1 MATNIVVSCLPC
13 NITARAKNYFL
24 FWSAIQ
30 IGCFKGGGNCMI
42 NKQVAYD
49 SERETTKYS
58 VTSNNKQGH
67 NNNNNNSN
75 NDNNINNK
83 IISFRGL

>member
-1 MATNIVVSCLPC
+1 
-13 NITARAKNYFL
+13 
-24 FWSAIQ
+24 
-30 IGCFKGGGNCMI
+30 MI

-67 NNNNNNSN
+67 NNNNNN
-75 NDNNINNK
+75 NNINNK
-83 IISFRGL
+83 IISFRILRLTLIDHNK